1 MERVELDSI
10 DAMRSMAEQ
19 GKFPKRIPQV
29 DKSEKEKKITAGWIH
44 RKGATPT
51 NQSDILVIPGSR
63 GTLSYL
69 VEVNRAAEHAS
80 GYSLAHGA
88 GRKMARSKA
97 LKIHQHQYP
106 NTQQLLQTD
115 LGGIVICEKKDLV
128 YEEAPASYKNIDGVV
143 QSLSDDMQMDVE
155 EGEE

>member
-1 MERVELDSI
+1 MERVELNSI
-10 DAMRSMAEQ
+10 DAMKSMAEQ
-19 GKFPKRIPQV
+19 GKFPKTVPRINQ
-29 DKSEKEKKITAGWIH
+29 KGEAKCGWIH

-69 VEVNRAAEHAS
+69 VEVNRAAEHGS

-97 LKIHQHQYP
+97 LKMHQDQYP
-106 NTQQLLQTD
+106 NAQQLL
-115 LGGIVICEKKDLV
+115 
-128 YEEAPASYKNIDGVV
+128 
-143 QSLSDDMQMDVE
+143 
-155 EGEE
+155 